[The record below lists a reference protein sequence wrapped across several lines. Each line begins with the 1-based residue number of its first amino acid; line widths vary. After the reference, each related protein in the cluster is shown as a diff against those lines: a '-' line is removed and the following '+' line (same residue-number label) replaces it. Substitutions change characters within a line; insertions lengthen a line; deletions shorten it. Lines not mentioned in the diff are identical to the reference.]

1 MSTKVKARGFTLI
14 ELLVVIAIIAILAAI
29 LFPVFQK
36 VRENAR
42 RASCQS
48 NLKQLGLAFVQY
60 TQDADEKYP
69 RGYDHGFNQGNGWAG
84 SIYPYVKSNGVYVC
98 PDDSLDT
105 NDYVSYAYNQNIP
118 TGGLGTT
125 AGPAASLADFNA
137 STQTIVLTEVH
148 GCGGQFPQ
156 PSTTSVVYGGMTY
169 NEELT
174 SPVADGLPFA
184 TSSGGVVDLGAPNIC
199 TKYATGVPAGE
210 SPGANYAMPRHTD
223 QSNYLMAD
231 GHVKWLH
238 GAAVSPGIN
247 AVNSTDDQTIAAP
260 AGSNAPT
267 AAGTGTSSGKYG
279 NYAVT
284 YSVK

>member
-1 MSTKVKARGFTLI
+1 MSKKVKSNGFTLI

-69 RGYDHGFNQGNGWAG
+69 RGYDHGFGQGNGWAG

-105 NDYVSYAYNQNIP
+105 NDYVSYGYNQNIP

-125 AGPAASLADFNA
+125 AGPAASLGDFNA
-137 STQTIVLTEVH
+137 STQTVVLSEVH

-156 PSTTSVVYGGMTY
+156 PSTTSFTDPNSKLVYP
-169 NEELT
+169 EETT
-174 SPVADGLPFA
+174 SPIADGLDYGA
-184 TSSGGVVDLGAPNIC
+184 GSGGSIHIGAPNVC
-199 TKYATGVPAGE
+199 THYATGNLAG
-210 SPGANYAMPRHTD
+210 STPGVIFQAARHTD

-231 GHVKWLH
+231 GHVKWLR
-238 GAAVSPGIN
+238 GAVVSPGIN
-247 AVNSTDDQTIAAP
+247 APTATTDQTLTS
-260 AGSNAPT
+260 GSTTGT
-267 AAGTGTSSGKYG
+267 AAGTGVSTGAYG
-279 NYAVT
+279 NYTVT